1 MSLLNT
7 PPVQMNAAVQATI
20 HSHIMQ
26 HLQMKADNI
35 ALEQMPPELRQQYE
49 QITQQAQQ
57 IPPAEAEML
66 MAQSAD
72 ILAQFSAPILSQLMT
87 EYSQQISAPQDE
99 DPLVA
104 IRKQELALKGQELA
118 QEQQQFKAE
127 QQRKMEESLRQ
138 DRIDRE
144 RIATQEDIADMKDE
158 TARARLAQQ
167 RELSIANM
175 MNKS

>member
-1 MSLLNT
+1 
-7 PPVQMNAAVQATI
+7 
-20 HSHIMQ
+20 
-26 HLQMKADNI
+26 
-35 ALEQMPPELRQQYE
+35 
-49 QITQQAQQ
+49 
-57 IPPAEAEML
+57 
-66 MAQSAD
+66 
-72 ILAQFSAPILSQLMT
+72 
-87 EYSQQISAPQDE
+87 
-99 DPLVA
+99 VA